1 MLPGLALH
9 VLSDVISRLPD
20 ICRYSG
26 CYVLEFSLILL
37 LFLKKKIYLFGCF
50 RSHTTRKNPPTLQEM
65 WWSHLKA
72 IPGSGRSPGG
82 RHGNPLQCSCLVHPT
97 DAGVFMWHLGSLL
110 PLWIFCCGAQQLQNT
125 DSGERAQVVVACQI
139 ISPAAY
145 EIFLP
150 QPGIK
155 HASLALQGGF
165 LTTEPPGRPLIL
177 LLTCTST
184 TQLGCEHLD
193 GSMYPSA
200 MLETAQYWPLLLYS
214 LKTF

>member
-1 MLPGLALH
+1 MGLTPPERTHLH
-9 VLSDVISRLPD
+9 CRRCGEAILKPSLGREDPLEEGVATHCSVLAWSIPRTQES
-20 ICRYSG
+20 
-26 CYVLEFSLILL
+26 SL
-37 LFLKKKIYLFGCF
+37 
-50 RSHTTRKNPPTLQEM
+50 
-65 WWSHLKA
+65 
-72 IPGSGRSPGG
+72 
-82 RHGNPLQCSCLVHPT
+82 
-97 DAGVFMWHLGSLL
+97 WHLGSLL
-110 PLWIFCCGAQQLQNT
+110 PLWIFCCGTQQLQNT

-155 HASLALQGGF
+155 RASLALQGGF
-165 LTTEPPGRPLIL
+165 LTTEPPGMPLIL

-200 MLETAQYWPLLLYS
+200 MLETAQY
-214 LKTF
+214 